1 MINPIDSI
9 ANVIKAG
16 AEAFEILGS
25 VTSGVIREASRI
37 RGKYAQRDGETVEGY
52 RIRLEFLERK
62 ERIREGNKSRRQETK
77 AQERLAHRDLQVLWN
92 RIGLTIHLLAA
103 TTGLL
108 FVAPSWGA
116 EVYLDS
122 QCQRVSVD
130 SKNIYRYQRVDFRR
144 NIQSFRQMY
153 WFSLARA
160 IDGSAIFCLT
170 QPNYTEGRLLA
181 ANQLQNQF
189 IREIKQ
195 ESKETSFL
203 ITVAYGNGLRVP
215 LVQFRLSLDEPMKP
229 KLTKLREW
237 RSAR

>member
-1 MINPIDSI
+1 MN
-9 ANVIKAG
+9 
-16 AEAFEILGS
+16 ILW
-25 VTSGVIREASRI
+25 
-37 RGKYAQRDGETVEGY
+37 K
-52 RIRLEFLERK
+52 
-62 ERIREGNKSRRQETK
+62 
-77 AQERLAHRDLQVLWN
+77 H
-92 RIGLTIHLLAA
+92 IGLTIHLLAA
-103 TTGLL
+103 TTWLL
-108 FVAPSWGA
+108 FVAPSWGS

-130 SKNIYRYQRVDFRR
+130 SKNIYRYRRVDFRR
-144 NIQSFRQMY
+144 NIQPVGQLY

-170 QPNYTEGRLLA
+170 QPNYTEGQLLA
-181 ANQLQNQF
+181 AKQLQNQF

-203 ITVAYGNGLRVP
+203 LTVAYGNGLRVP
-215 LVQFRLSLDEPMKP
+215 LVQFRLNLDKPMEP